1 MKITVINGDAG
12 TGKTY
17 TLVKYIKNVY
27 DKAKKFIVLSF
38 THSAINNVYNT
49 FCKRYPETKINKSYF
64 ETIHK
69 FFKINIIT
77 NKPNLFMTSDYDYI
91 FIDEY
96 SLISTTL
103 FKTIY
108 EIMRYKTDRLILCGD
123 YKQLRT
129 IDYKKEISYDKLRDY
144 IKVLG
149 EDIDINGIQHFDNS
163 ILSLDEVQKNI
174 TNVLTLEDNKRFDN
188 KIKQIVNILCFS
200 EIFHTRLLNSSE
212 DLTPNNS
219 CENIQQI
226 INSNQKLAK
235 VNQSLPNY
243 DNLFISLSTLIDMIN
258 NKGYVFIASR
268 YSYLQTIH
276 DTITKARF
284 DNDIITIKQFG
295 IPSDYGLECLH
306 LKRGQ
311 KVIITETLEY
321 GDEIITNGDS
331 FIFEDFSNNIITL
344 YDEENNKYIFLQP
357 VIKSCE
363 NNLIVNSKN
372 LNIKG
377 IGKIKINDNFYYSYF
392 PILPD
397 NIITFHKSQG
407 KTIDKVIVCVDS
419 LFDFTMLYTGI
430 TRAKEDI
437 LLFTFGNK
445 KEIKN
450 NSYSYKVLN
459 KLFTHYIKPK

>member
-38 THSAINNVYNT
+38 THSAINNVYNS

-69 FFKINIIT
+69 FFRINIRT
-77 NKPNLFMTSDYDYI
+77 NKPNLFMVSEYDYI

-149 EDIDINGIQHFDNS
+149 EDVDIDGIQHFDNS
-163 ILSLDEVQKNI
+163 ILSLEEIQKNI
-174 TNVLTLEDNKRFDN
+174 TNILTLEDNKRFDN
-188 KIKQIVNILCFS
+188 NIKQIVNMLCFS
-200 EIFHTRLLNSSE
+200 EI
-212 DLTPNNS
+212 
-219 CENIQQI
+219 QQ
-226 INSNQKLAK
+226 LAK
-235 VNQSLPNY
+235 VNQILPSY
-243 DNLFISLSTLIDMIN
+243 DHLFITKSTLIDMVN

-276 DTITKARF
+276 DMVAKAQF
-284 DNDIITIKQFG
+284 DKEIITIKQFG

-306 LKRGQ
+306 LTKGQ

-344 YDEENNKYIFLQP
+344 YDEEDNKYIFLQP

-363 NNLIVNSKN
+363 NNLIVNDKN

-377 IGKIKINDNFYYSYF
+377 IGKIKIKDNFYYSYF
-392 PILPD
+392 PLLPD

-407 KTIDKVIVCVDS
+407 KTIDKVIICVDS

-445 KEIKN
+445 KEIK
-450 NSYSYKVLN
+450 STYYSYKVLN
-459 KLFTHYIKPK
+459 KLFTHYIKDKKK